1 MRDRDCTFDKTR
13 SSRFGKNV
21 NSPRGDSEA
30 LSIGTVL
37 DVRAPDIQVESKG
50 FRLGG
55 FCDSLPQG
63 GDLRCRKPIR
73 SICVNVLPALSVR
86 AGRGTL
92 PRPISKCQFLS
103 S

>member
-1 MRDRDCTFDKTR
+1 MTRMRCQEIFERSESVQFLNGMSRDRNCLFQLLT
-13 SSRFGKNV
+13 
-21 NSPRGDSEA
+21 
-30 LSIGTVL
+30 
-37 DVRAPDIQVESKG
+37 RAPDIQVESKG

-55 FCDSLPQG
+55 FRDSLPQG